1 MKGIWRSAA
10 LLSWHGGTATRE
22 RFRLF
27 TLGAAM
33 GWFLYVLV
41 TTFLFG

>member
-1 MKGIWRSAA
+1 MKDTFRSAA
-10 LLSWHGGTATRE
+10 LFSWSWGTATKE

-27 TLGAAM
+27 TLGAAI

-41 TTFLFG
+41 TTFLFR